1 MLCCFR
7 WLTVSSPAPL
17 KQDISVVADIRMEV
31 PDIVFG
37 DGGRLRQVLTN
48 LVGNAIKFT
57 ENGHVV
63 MHASVTAQDDE
74 FVRVLFE
81 VEDSGIGI
89 SEHDLQNKLF
99 KPFMQVDDG
108 SRRRYEVYMS
118 IHSMVVINSFYC

>member
-1 MLCCFR
+1 
-7 WLTVSSPAPL
+7 
-17 KQDISVVADIRMEV
+17 MEV